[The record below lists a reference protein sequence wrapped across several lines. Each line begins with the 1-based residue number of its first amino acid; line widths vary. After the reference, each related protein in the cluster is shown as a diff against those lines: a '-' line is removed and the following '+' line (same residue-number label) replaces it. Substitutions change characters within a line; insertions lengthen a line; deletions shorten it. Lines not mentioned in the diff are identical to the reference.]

1 MTELEELLQ
10 RLHSPRHKVKIF
22 AVTRTAQPDV
32 SHLRELGMDVERVIG
47 NKVIGVID
55 SDLIAGLESDDQI
68 AEVERSVM
76 LSPHNRSDSNDF
88 A

>member
-10 RLHSPRHKVKIF
+10 RINSPRRKIKIL
-22 AVTRTAQPDV
+22 AVTRTVKPDV
-32 SHLRELGMDVERVIG
+32 SHLQELGMDVERVIG

-55 SDLIAGLESDDQI
+55 SDLIADLENDDHV

-76 LSPHNRSDSNDF
+76 LSPHNRSNSSNF
-88 A
+88 G

>member
-10 RLHSPRHKVKIF
+10 RFHNTRRKVKIF
-22 AVTRTAQPDV
+22 AVTRTAEPDV
-32 SHLRELGMDVERVIG
+32 SHLRDLGMDVERVIG

-55 SDLIAGLESDDQI
+55 SDLIADLENDDQI
-68 AEVERSVM
+68 VEVERSVM
-76 LSPHNRSDSNDF
+76 LSPHNRSRPNNF

>member
-10 RLHSPRHKVKIF
+10 HLHSARHKVKIF
-22 AVTRTAQPDV
+22 AVTRTEQPDL

-55 SDLIAGLESDDQI
+55 SDLIADLESDDQI
-68 AEVERSVM
+68 AEVERSVT
-76 LSPHNRSDSNDF
+76 LSPHNQSDSNDF